1 MTWLYHNTTEQFNE
15 EDAADYFGFVYLIT
29 HIPTGRK
36 YIGKKFFTQS
46 KTKQVK
52 GKKKKTRVSSNW
64 LSYWSSSEELK
75 KEVKELKAEMNLL
88 KGTNQKETL
97 TQEDIE
103 RCNTMVS
110 NFLRSEDPASTL
122 VLPDRLMINH
132 CFYYFRTLY
141 NNALKKQPLAIAT
154 SDTSPKKAASK
165 EDDPQIKEK
174 EAEIQRLNMLVKQR
188 DSEIGILLNY
198 LNKQKEAGD
207 EEAMYFDHDF
217 IRALEYGMPP
227 TGGCGI
233 GIDRLVM
240 LLTDAPNIRDVILF
254 PHLRREEE

>member
-1 MTWLYHNTTEQFNE
+1 
-15 EDAADYFGFVYLIT
+15 
-29 HIPTGRK
+29 
-36 YIGKKFFTQS
+36 
-46 KTKQVK
+46 
-52 GKKKKTRVSSNW
+52 
-64 LSYWSSSEELK
+64 LK

-110 NFLRSEDPASTL
+110 NFVRSEDPASTL

-207 EEAMYFDHDF
+207 EFS
-217 IRALEYGMPP
+217 
-227 TGGCGI
+227 TGVPVESAFTKQSTEVSQTESSGKQEETKQG
-233 GIDRLVM
+233 
-240 LLTDAPNIRDVILF
+240 TLF
-254 PHLRREEE
+254 

>member
-1 MTWLYHNTTEQFNE
+1 MMTMVLRDSLGGNCNTKMIATVSALE
-15 EDAADYFGFVYLIT
+15 EDIYESLGTCKFARSVQMIQNDM
-29 HIPTGRK
+29 RK
-36 YIGKKFFTQS
+36 NE
-46 KTKQVK
+46 QVDA
-52 GKKKKTRVSSNW
+52 GIVILR
-64 LSYWSSSEELK
+64 LK

-110 NFLRSEDPASTL
+110 NFVRSEDPASTL

-207 EEAMYFDHDF
+207 EFS
-217 IRALEYGMPP
+217 
-227 TGGCGI
+227 TGVPVESAFTKQSTEVSQTESSGKQEETKQG
-233 GIDRLVM
+233 
-240 LLTDAPNIRDVILF
+240 TLF
-254 PHLRREEE
+254 

>member
-1 MTWLYHNTTEQFNE
+1 MMTMVLRDSLGGNCNTKMIATVSALE
-15 EDAADYFGFVYLIT
+15 EDIYESLGTCKFARSVQMIQNDM
-29 HIPTGRK
+29 RK
-36 YIGKKFFTQS
+36 NE
-46 KTKQVK
+46 QVDA
-52 GKKKKTRVSSNW
+52 GIVILR
-64 LSYWSSSEELK
+64 LK

-110 NFLRSEDPASTL
+110 NFVRSEDPASTL

-188 DSEIGILLNY
+188 DNEIGILLNY

-207 EEAMYFDHDF
+207 EFS
-217 IRALEYGMPP
+217 
-227 TGGCGI
+227 TGVPVESAFTKQSTEVSQTESSGKQEETKQG
-233 GIDRLVM
+233 
-240 LLTDAPNIRDVILF
+240 TLF
-254 PHLRREEE
+254 